1 MFFITFYINFWQIS
15 DAVKRKDRQ
24 ITDKQKIEDFLNE
37 QKVIR
42 IGYYDKS
49 NDEVYIVPLNF
60 GFKVVNDE
68 YIFYLHGGQK
78 GRKFELTKEEPNV
91 GFEIDGNYELVPGE
105 LACQHTARYQ
115 SIIGNG
121 KIQLVNDVEEK
132 KIALD
137 IIMKHNTGKSG
148 FEYNPKMLER
158 VGIYKITANKL
169 TCKANL

>member
-24 ITDKQKIEDFLNE
+24 ITNKQKIEDFLNE

-68 YIFYLHGGQK
+68 YIFYFHGGK
-78 GRKFELTKEEPNV
+78 KE
-91 GFEIDGNYELVPGE
+91 GNL
-105 LACQHTARYQ
+105 
-115 SIIGNG
+115 N
-121 KIQLVNDVEEK
+121 
-132 KIALD
+132 
-137 IIMKHNTGKSG
+137 
-148 FEYNPKMLER
+148 
-158 VGIYKITANKL
+158 
-169 TCKANL
+169 